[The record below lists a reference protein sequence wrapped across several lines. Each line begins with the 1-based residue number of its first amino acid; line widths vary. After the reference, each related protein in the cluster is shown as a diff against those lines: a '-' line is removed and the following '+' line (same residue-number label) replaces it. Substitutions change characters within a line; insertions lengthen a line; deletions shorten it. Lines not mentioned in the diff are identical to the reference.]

1 MKTVNIAYW
10 ILTILLCAFIL
21 FSGILNAIVTPDS
34 VKMIAHD
41 MGYPQ
46 YIISFLGIAKILGV
60 IAILVPGFPRL
71 KEWAYAGVFFDLAG
85 ATYSFLA
92 MGSPIAP
99 VLPMFATI
107 AVLFVSYAL
116 YHKRLKASGG
126 KQPVTQ
132 QKFAV

>member
-1 MKTVNIAYW
+1 MKIINIVYW
-10 ILTILLCAFIL
+10 VLTILVCAFVL
-21 FSGILNAIVTPDS
+21 FSGILNAIATPDS
-34 VKMIAHD
+34 VKMIATQ

-46 YIISFLGIAKILGV
+46 YIIPFLGIAKILGV

-92 MGSPIAP
+92 MGSPIVS

-107 AVLFVSYAL
+107 AVLLASYWL
-116 YHKRLKASGG
+116 YHKRLKAVRG
-126 KQPVTQ
+126 K
-132 QKFAV
+132 